1 MRRTQGQM
9 MKGILNKQTN
19 KAFVF
24 DSRCA
29 GTPLEGFKQGSY
41 MISFEF

>member
-1 MRRTQGQM
+1 MRRTQGPDDE
-9 MKGILNKQTN
+9 GNFEQTN

-24 DSRCA
+24 DSRCD
-29 GTPLEGFKQGSY
+29 GMPLEGFKQGSY

>member
-1 MRRTQGQM
+1 MRRTQGPDD
-9 MKGILNKQTN
+9 GGYFEQTN